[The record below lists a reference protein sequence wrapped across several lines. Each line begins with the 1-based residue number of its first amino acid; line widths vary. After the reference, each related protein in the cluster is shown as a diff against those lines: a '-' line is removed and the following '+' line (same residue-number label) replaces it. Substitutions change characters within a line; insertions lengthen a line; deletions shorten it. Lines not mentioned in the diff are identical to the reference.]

1 MVGFAVF
8 SHCVLGWCMTYAVAI
23 LGSLVV
29 AGGLGLLWGGSGEGW
44 PWAAMPLLLGVALVA
59 GGLWLVAVALP

>member
-1 MVGFAVF
+1 
-8 SHCVLGWCMTYAVAI
+8 MTYALAL

-44 PWAAMPLLLGVALVA
+44 PGAAIPILLGVALVA
-59 GGLWLVAVALP
+59 CGLWLVAVALP

>member
-1 MVGFAVF
+1 
-8 SHCVLGWCMTYAVAI
+8 MTYAVAI

-44 PWAAMPLLLGVALVA
+44 PGAAIPLMLGVALVA
-59 GGLWLVAVALP
+59 CGLWLVAVALP